1 MCIRDSFSG
10 GVTSDPITNNSD
22 NISTLLGEF
31 NSQRLPYYHR
41 LDVTIKKKFKF
52 KNKTV
57 LEVVGSVTN
66 AYNRNNIFYV
76 NRVTSEEIY
85 QFPLLPSFGMSYK
98 F

>member
-1 MCIRDSFSG
+1 
-10 GVTSDPITNNSD
+10 
-22 NISTLLGEF
+22 
-31 NSQRLPYYHR
+31 
-41 LDVTIKKKFKF
+41 VTIKKKFKF
-52 KNKTV
+52 KNKTI

>member
-1 MCIRDSFSG
+1 MHCLYKHHVATIHNRYDLLVSIG
-10 GVTSDPITNNSD
+10 MNGTQVIVLTN
-22 NISTLLGEF
+22 LAA
-31 NSQRLPYYHR
+31 
-41 LDVTIKKKFKF
+41 
-52 KNKTV
+52 NKTI
-57 LEVVGSVTN
+57 LEIVGSITN